1 MFNFDS
7 CFKVNLVF
15 NEIFWIDN
23 LKFEGNNF
31 SGEKV
36 IFWFNYIFGFII
48 KFVNKNV
55 RFDYDFF

>member
-23 LKFEGNNF
+23 LRFEGNNF
-31 SGEKV
+31 SSEKV
-36 IFWFNYIFGFII
+36 IFWFNYIFDFII
-48 KFVNKNV
+48 KFVNKSV